1 MTYIG
6 TPSAIFNYMK
16 QIHFTNEEIE
26 ILSKDARVKYVD
38 KYSLRFTLK
47 FRQELYDA
55 IYPNLTIN
63 NLRNIL
69 KEKGFSIKFY
79 SKFLWD
85 LVKKFKIRRPCGAAN
100 NEIYKPLSVLPID
113 KTYNSYLLT
122 TGKFK
127 KGRNGITPT
136 NELIEEIYA
145 VYPKISVEEYL
156 KNIGLDTKR
165 IGYQRI
171 YNIQKELDEPTQKEI
186 TFNDEQILYLKN
198 NPYIQKITK
207 HQISFKNNFYQEAK
221 LFNHMHINE
230 ILKIF
235 EIDPNWINY
244 SRKNNINYKIKSYM
258 DHEIEPLNDNAELLI
273 KIEKNKIK
281 ILSQMVDD
289 ILKHVKSNIANYSC
303 LQRKD
308 ICNMIKSI
316 TKTAQSFYTTR
327 ELLNKV
333 GISKSSYYSILNND
347 NYGSYEAKKNELDL
361 LDKGKID
368 EVISANKYPKGN
380 RMIFM
385 LLNKANHHMSRNKIY
400 RLCRKFDIKCNVRM
414 HNKSRQSA
422 NELLNKNCKENLI
435 KRKFRLCKP
444 GDITLTDVSYLKC
457 EFGTIYLS
465 ALKDACSGKIK
476 LIISASNDLNL
487 AINTLNLLPQNDGN
501 KVKYFHSDQGCL
513 YLNDGFQSKLKKLGY
528 IQSMSKRGNCWDNSS
543 QESFFGHMKDEVDF
557 KKCNSIEEV
566 EKEVKEYEYYY
577 NYQRPQWTRK
587 MMTPIEY
594 EKYINSLN
602 ENEYQEYYDKELK
615 KYNIMMEAAK
625 NKAIMRSK
633 DIGIEILV

>member
-1 MTYIG
+1 M
-6 TPSAIFNYMK
+6 PFFNYMK

-69 KEKGFSIKFY
+69 KEKDFSIKFY
-79 SKFLWD
+79 PKFLCN
-85 LVKKFKIRRPCGAAN
+85 LIEKFKIRKPCGAAN
-100 NEIYKPLSVLPID
+100 SEIYKPSNVLSID

-127 KGRNGITPT
+127 RERNGITPT
-136 NELIEEIYA
+136 NELMEEIYA

-198 NPYIQKITK
+198 NPYIQRITK
-207 HQISFKNNFYQEAK
+207 YHISFKNNFYQEAK

-235 EIDPNWINY
+235 EINPNWINY
-244 SRKNNINYKIKSYM
+244 SRKNTINYKIKSYIYQ
-258 DHEIEPLNDNAELLI
+258 EIKPLNGNAELLI

-289 ILKHVKSNIANYSC
+289 ILNHVKSNIANYSC

-308 ICNMIKSI
+308 ICKMIKSI
-316 TKTAQSFYTTR
+316 TKTAKIFYTTR

-347 NYGSYEAKKNELDL
+347 NYGSYEAKRKGLDL
-361 LDKGKID
+361 LEKGKID
-368 EVISANKYPKGN
+368 EVISTNKYPKGN

-414 HNKSRQSA
+414 HNKARQSA

-487 AINTLNLLPQNDGN
+487 AINTLNLLPQNDEN

-513 YLNDGFQSKLKKLGY
+513 YLNDSFQSKLKKLGY

-594 EKYINSLN
+594 EKCINSLN

-625 NKAIMRSK
+625 KKAIMRSK